1 MNKPS
6 GSMLLQVGLVLV
18 VAVQGAFLV
27 SARRDLRTMNR
38 RLESIGLTEAEE
50 PAARPQAPAPQP
62 AARPGEERRLP
73 PPTFTVA
80 ATTPV
85 GSAALSALG
94 TAEGK
99 QKLQEVLGAIKEE
112 KRQVKMAKQSERRA
126 QLDARMREIVG
137 KELGLTP
144 DEERKVQDVMAV
156 RTEARTRAVEEMKSG
171 LRTRQDAKKDIDT
184 ANQTAEQALKTTLGD
199 QRMAKLR
206 ELGKRED
213 KAMRGQPAT
222 AAAAPA
228 AATAPGPVVR

>member
-6 GSMLLQVGLVLV
+6 GSMLLQIGLVLV

-38 RLESIGLTEAEE
+38 RLESIGLTEADE
-50 PAARPQAPAPQP
+50 PAPRPQAAAALP

-73 PPTFTVA
+73 PPTFAVA

-85 GSAALSALG
+85 GTAAINALA
-94 TAEGK
+94 TPEGK
-99 QKLQEVLGAIKEE
+99 QKLQEVLGTIKEE

-126 QLDARMREIVG
+126 QLDARIREVVG

-144 DEERKVQDVMAV
+144 DEERKVQDTLAA

-184 ANQTAEQALKTTLGD
+184 ANQTADQALKATLGD

-222 AAAAPA
+222 AAANAAPA
-228 AATAPGPVVR
+228 APAVVR